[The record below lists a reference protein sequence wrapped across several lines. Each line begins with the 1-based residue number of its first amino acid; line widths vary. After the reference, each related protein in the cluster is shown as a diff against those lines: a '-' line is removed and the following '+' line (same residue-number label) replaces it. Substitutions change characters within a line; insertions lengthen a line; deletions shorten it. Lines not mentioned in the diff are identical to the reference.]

1 MTKKLLLA
9 DDSITIQKVIGII
22 FETEDYQLLV
32 TDNGDDAFTKA
43 LEEFPDLVIAD
54 ISMPGKD
61 GFELCQ
67 AIKSDPRLSAT
78 SVMLL
83 PGTFDHFDEQRAQ
96 SVGADGW
103 LTKPFESQAL
113 LNKVAQL
120 LETEPVRVAGAASA
134 PAFAA
139 VEAVEEPTADFAL
152 PAYDEGLDA
161 AAAAPVV
168 DEAVLGLDE
177 IDVDDAAAQP
187 EESADDIWDAIS
199 FEEDDLSPAVEE
211 AVRPS
216 FVAAEEVPTDAEE
229 VVETFVSE
237 DTYQAVTAAPVESE
251 PAFGFADE
259 DSSAASDETVSDEAA
274 FSAKDSRVT
283 EEPMELEPAELEP
296 LELEAAELGPAE
308 LEPLELEAAELEP
321 AELEPLEL
329 EAAELEPV
337 ELEPLELESAE
348 SAESYSLPGDSVK
361 ESYGLQDEV
370 MEAPSFAASDVGFE
384 ELEPLHLSDETADV
398 EELAVEEPL
407 ATEMATS
414 DMPMFAA
421 SEAAAEETSFVL
433 EEGDEEEILDL
444 ADEDILDE
452 EPLIEDDRA
461 EVSGLYDVATDGVTE
476 QAPYEVET
484 SVDEPEL
491 LNEAVGAGEPDL
503 LDGEDAI
510 ADEPESLE
518 VDGFVAAE
526 PELVELEDEVVADQG
541 FSAQEEPFAEEA
553 AAPSTELE
561 TSEEVA
567 EFSAEP
573 FEEQF
578 SADDGVASQDALA
591 ASDVEEDDGF
601 YFDASETEES
611 AVADVSTE
619 VAAEVGGVSV
629 AAAVAA
635 ASLSP
640 EAEIEQVEQQL
651 RQLSEEDLREVVA
664 RVAGPI
670 IEKLAS
676 EMLQQIAWEVV
687 PDLAETM
694 IREEIRKIKH
704 ADA

>member
-211 AVRPS
+211 AVKPS

-283 EEPMELEPAELEP
+283 EEPMELEPVELEP
-296 LELEAAELGPAE
+296 LELEAAELQ
-308 LEPLELEAAELEP
+308 
-321 AELEPLEL
+321 
-329 EAAELEPV
+329 
-337 ELEPLELESAE
+337 PLELESAE
-348 SAESYSLPGDSVK
+348 SAESYSLPGDSVE

-461 EVSGLYDVATDGVTE
+461 EVSGLYTDGFTE

-491 LNEAVGAGEPDL
+491 PTEAVGAGEPDL
-503 LDGEDAI
+503 LDGEDAF

-541 FSAQEEPFAEEA
+541 FSAQEVPFAEEA

-561 TSEEVA
+561 MSEEVT

-573 FEEQF
+573 LEEHF
-578 SADDGVASQDALA
+578 SAADGVASQDALA
-591 ASDVEEDDGF
+591 TPDVEEDDGF
-601 YFDASETEES
+601 YFDATETEEP
-611 AVADVSTE
+611 AAADVPTE
-619 VAAEVGGVSV
+619 VAAEVGGISV